1 LVSAAEAGEKVGSLK
16 ASTAGVPADAVLRL
30 GSGLAEQLISVRER
44 SGLPIRIHDMYQKD
58 EEEVLE
64 TVCRLCRESNRP
76 LIVTAKNN
84 EQLCEELIA
93 ARQRG
98 KRVVILVSDLDPSAR
113 DVFIGIDNRMAG
125 QTAALLIGRLIG
137 GRPCK
142 VGVIVGDYAFRCHE
156 DREIGFRAYL
166 RTAFPEVVL
175 ADVARGEDSPQQT
188 RRATLDLFAVH
199 PEIAVYNVAGGNLGL
214 ASALE
219 EIGHA
224 NDVIVVTHEA
234 NRTLSLSSRRIL
246 KTIELEENSPDTI
259 SKVIHCRGR
268 RATAK
273 PSSSAAPAV
282 NNFAES
288 APELAK
294 NLPLANDG
302 LVRKAP
308 RPTRSSLPNPSR
320 VQGTRGRCQ
329 VGNCR
334 AHVLLNEVSLQ
345 CSSHQTC
352 ESLEANRAASRS
364 PATVSAPSWCIFTS

>member
-1 LVSAAEAGEKVGSLK
+1 MSAAEAGEKVGSLK

-30 GSGLAEQLISVRER
+30 GRGLAEQLISVRER

-58 EEEVLE
+58 EDEVLE
-64 TVCRLCRESNRP
+64 TVCRLCRESDRP

-84 EQLCEELIA
+84 ERLCEELIA

-98 KRVVILVSDLDPSAR
+98 KRVVTLVSDLDPSAR

-219 EIGHA
+219 ELGHA

-268 RATAK
+268 
-273 PSSSAAPAV
+273 
-282 NNFAES
+282 E
-288 APELAK
+288 
-294 NLPLANDG
+294 G
-302 LVRKAP
+302 HRKALLIS
-308 RPTRSSLPNPSR
+308 RP
-320 VQGTRGRCQ
+320 GG
-329 VGNCR
+329 
-334 AHVLLNEVSLQ
+334 E
-345 CSSHQTC
+345 
-352 ESLEANRAASRS
+352 
-364 PATVSAPSWCIFTS
+364 

>member
-30 GSGLAEQLISVRER
+30 GRGLAEQLISVRER

-58 EEEVLE
+58 EDEVLE
-64 TVCRLCRESNRP
+64 TVCRLCRESDRP

-84 EQLCEELIA
+84 ERLCEELIA

-98 KRVVILVSDLDPSAR
+98 KRVVTLVSDLDPSAR

-166 RTAFPEVVL
+166 PTAFPEVVL

-199 PEIAVYNVAGGNLGL
+199 PEIAAVYNVAGGNLGL

-219 EIGHA
+219 ELGHA
-224 NDVIVVTHEA
+224 NEHLDGG
-234 NRTLSLSSRRIL
+234 
-246 KTIELEENSPDTI
+246 ELVEDAADGFNARSMA
-259 SKVIHCRGR
+259 
-268 RATAK
+268 AT
-273 PSSSAAPAV
+273 
-282 NNFAES
+282 
-288 APELAK
+288 
-294 NLPLANDG
+294 
-302 LVRKAP
+302 
-308 RPTRSSLPNPSR
+308 SSLPWTEMALDRVSVVFSR
-320 VQGTRGRCQ
+320 HITKDGGRHAAKGPTYQRG
-329 VGNCR
+329 VETSGVYFGPF
-334 AHVLLNEVSLQ
+334 ASL
-345 CSSHQTC
+345 
-352 ESLEANRAASRS
+352 
-364 PATVSAPSWCIFTS
+364 PAGGAVIRFP

>member
-1 LVSAAEAGEKVGSLK
+1 MSAAEAGEKVGSLK

-30 GSGLAEQLISVRER
+30 GRGLAEQLISVRER
-44 SGLPIRIHDMYQKD
+44 SGLPIHIHDMYQKD
-58 EEEVLE
+58 EDEVLE
-64 TVCRLCRESNRP
+64 TVCRLCRESDRP

-84 EQLCEELIA
+84 ERLCEELIA

-98 KRVVILVSDLDPSAR
+98 KRVVTLVSDLDPSAR

-175 ADVARGEDSPQQT
+175 ADVARGEDSPEQT

-199 PEIAVYNVAGGNLGL
+199 PEIAAVYNVAGGNLGL

-219 EIGHA
+219 ELGHA

-234 NRTLSLSSRRIL
+234 NRITIPLL
-246 KTIELEENSPDTI
+246 KKGTMDLEH
-259 SKVIHCRGR
+259 K
-268 RATAK
+268 K
-273 PSSSAAPAV
+273 PGA
-282 NNFAES
+282 
-288 APELAK
+288 
-294 NLPLANDG
+294 
-302 LVRKAP
+302 
-308 RPTRSSLPNPSR
+308 
-320 VQGTRGRCQ
+320 
-329 VGNCR
+329 
-334 AHVLLNEVSLQ
+334 
-345 CSSHQTC
+345 
-352 ESLEANRAASRS
+352 
-364 PATVSAPSWCIFTS
+364 

>member
-1 LVSAAEAGEKVGSLK
+1 MSPPR
-16 ASTAGVPADAVLRL
+16 TT
-30 GSGLAEQLISVRER
+30 SG
-44 SGLPIRIHDMYQKD
+44 YQ
-58 EEEVLE
+58 
-64 TVCRLCRESNRP
+64 
-76 LIVTAKNN
+76 
-84 EQLCEELIA
+84 ELIA
-93 ARQRG
+93 ARHRG
-98 KRVVILVSDLDPSAR
+98 KRVVTLVSDLDPSAR

-166 RTAFPEVVL
+166 PTAFPEVVL

-199 PEIAVYNVAGGNLGL
+199 PEIAAVYNVAGGNLGL

-219 EIGHA
+219 ELGHA

-302 LVRKAP
+302 IPEIRRISESDATATFKMPSSTRTHGLETTSSSRRRARIRK
-308 RPTRSSLPNPSR
+308 
-320 VQGTRGRCQ
+320 
-329 VGNCR
+329 
-334 AHVLLNEVSLQ
+334 
-345 CSSHQTC
+345 
-352 ESLEANRAASRS
+352 
-364 PATVSAPSWCIFTS
+364 